1 MAEKN
6 YYEILGVAKDA
17 DEAAIKKAYR
27 KLVRKYHPDVSKEPD
42 AVERTAEINRAYET
56 LSDKEKRAEYDEML
70 ANPYGRNAGAIR
82 SDKAG
87 TRSATVSTAE
97 VSVMSTGKES
107 RSARVTLISK
117 TCFHRS
123 ATPAHVPSSRAVPS
137 RERINTP
144 N

>member
-1 MAEKN
+1 MTEKN

-56 LSDKEKRAEYDEML
+56 LSDKEKRAEYDEM
-70 ANPYGRNAGAIR
+70 
-82 SDKAG
+82 
-87 TRSATVSTAE
+87 
-97 VSVMSTGKES
+97 
-107 RSARVTLISK
+107 K

-123 ATPAHVPSSRAVPS
+123 ATPAPDPSSRVVPS